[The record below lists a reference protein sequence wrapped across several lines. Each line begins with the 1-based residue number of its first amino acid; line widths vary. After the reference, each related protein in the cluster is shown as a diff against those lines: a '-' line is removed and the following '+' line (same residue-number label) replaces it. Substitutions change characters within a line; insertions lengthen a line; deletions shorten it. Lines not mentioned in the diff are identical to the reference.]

1 MYETTPWVLFLFW
14 EFWLRG
20 PMIEEEGLN
29 LGLLTY
35 YVFLFLCKWESEVWL
50 DFVFGHLVHKGFK
63 PGFACLIC
71 ASFLVQMRI
80 RSLIEFCFWSLM
92 LHKSCKCWLAQYF
105 VGVGLWMKAISELF
119 FLFLFFWES
128 RLAHLCQCGSLY
140 VFF

>member
-1 MYETTPWVLFLFW
+1 MYEIAPWVVFLLW

-20 PMIEEEGLN
+20 PMIEEGLN
-29 LGLLTY
+29 LGLPAY

-50 DFVFGHLVHKGFK
+50 DFVFGHLVHKGFR

-92 LHKSCKCWLAQYF
+92 VHKFCNNVDSPNILLVLGYEWKLSS
-105 VGVGLWMKAISELF
+105 LLIH
-119 FLFLFFWES
+119 
-128 RLAHLCQCGSLY
+128 LAHLCQCGSFICFLLAILPTN
-140 VFF
+140 